1 MRIVI
6 VEENQIFLARLSLIL
21 NGEGDF
27 EVVGEFNSAEDA
39 LAKIKELLPDVMI
52 VDINLPDISG
62 IELIRKLKEEHP
74 IIDVIAYSAQEDR
87 ETILSAI
94 KAGASGYLLQ
104 DSTAMELIEAF
115 KYLQKGGAPLSP
127 RVSKA
132 VIREL
137 QENCSKDVF
146 LLSNREKEIMIAVDK
161 DMTYREIA
169 ALHSI
174 SQHTVHTHIKNIYEK
189 LKAKNRKD
197 AIIKARRKGL
207 L

>member
-1 MRIVI
+1 MR
-6 VEENQIFLARLSLIL
+6 LI
-21 NGEGDF
+21 DF
-27 EVVGEFNSAEDA
+27 FD
-39 LAKIKELLPDVMI
+39 L
-52 VDINLPDISG
+52 
-62 IELIRKLKEEHP
+62 
-74 IIDVIAYSAQEDR
+74 IAYSAQEAR

-94 KAGASGYLLQ
+94 RAGASGYLLQ

-115 KYLQKGGAPLSP
+115 RNLQKGGAPLSP
-127 RVSKA
+127 RVSRA
-132 VIREL
+132 VIMEL
-137 QENCSKDVF
+137 QEDCPKDIF

-161 DMTYREIA
+161 DMTYRKIA